1 MGAKGSVGQGKSKC
15 KSSMGA
21 QRAGCPPHPHKPKQA
36 QSGVGGGEH
45 SGGAG
50 YFSKKRQGSLTGSKN
65 VP

>member
-36 QSGVGGGEH
+36 QSGA
-45 SGGAG
+45 GGASTAAEQAI
-50 YFSKKRQGSLTGSKN
+50 FQKSAKAA
-65 VP
+65 